1 MEVKVGEQL
10 VGVAHASDRVEA
22 EMIRGVLES
31 AGIPSTVQQ
40 LGVDGPALG
49 FGLLNPGGGSRQVMV
64 RPDQAEA
71 ARAVLAE
78 SVAAGAQGDWEESPS
93 AEYSEETRWRKPRNY
108 GLIGAYARIW
118 LWSLTAMGLA
128 FAAFL
133 LLRWL

>member
-1 MEVKVGEQL
+1 MNGGGEL
-10 VGVAHASDRVEA
+10 VGIAHANDRVEA

-40 LGVDGPALG
+40 MGVDGPALG

-64 RPDQAEA
+64 RSDQAEA

-78 SVAAGAQGDWEESPS
+78 SLAVGEQGDWEEFPD
-93 AEYSEETRWRKPRNY
+93 AEYSGEARWRKPRNY

-118 LWSLTAMGLA
+118 LWSLIAMGVA
-128 FAAFL
+128 FGIFL
-133 LLRWL
+133 LLRAV